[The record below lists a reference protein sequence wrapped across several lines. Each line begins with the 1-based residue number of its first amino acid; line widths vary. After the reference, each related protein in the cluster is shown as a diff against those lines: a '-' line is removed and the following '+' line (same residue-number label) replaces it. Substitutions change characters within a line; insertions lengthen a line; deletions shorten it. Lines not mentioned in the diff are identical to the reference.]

1 MDDLSTIETAHAGPT
16 FATASLGGDVRGFS
30 FEPPAALFS
39 QLGDVRDLHVM
50 TIRPGHVRGNHY
62 HAAKDEMFLI
72 LHQDAWS
79 LHWSGAGGPT
89 NSRAFAGGGG
99 VTIVMP
105 RMLGHAI
112 RNDGTEDLFVVGA
125 STTAFNPAD
134 PDAFPMT
141 VI

>member
-1 MDDLSTIETAHAGPT
+1 MDELSTFQIAHAGPT
-16 FATASLGGDVRGFS
+16 IGTDSLGDDVRGFS
-30 FEPPAALFS
+30 FGPPAALFS

-50 TIRPGHVRGNHY
+50 TIRPGRVRGNHY
-62 HAAKDEMFLI
+62 HVAKDEMFLV

-79 LHWSGAGGPT
+79 LHWSAADGPT
-89 NSRAFAGGGG
+89 NSRAFAGSGG

-112 RNDGTEDLFVVGA
+112 RNDGAEDLFVVGA
-125 STTAFNPAD
+125 STMAFDPVD
-134 PDAFPMT
+134 PDAIPMT